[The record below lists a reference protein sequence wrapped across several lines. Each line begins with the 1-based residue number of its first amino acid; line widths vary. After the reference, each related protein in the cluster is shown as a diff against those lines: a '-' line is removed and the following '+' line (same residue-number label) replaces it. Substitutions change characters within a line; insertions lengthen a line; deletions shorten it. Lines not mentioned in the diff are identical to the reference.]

1 MTRFQWPEPTEPDPD
16 PDNLVPDNPFA
27 HPDDEDT
34 DDSVQVPPEVSP
46 SGDPPDDTSRWRVF
60 VPGEAEAL
68 LDAAETEA
76 DFGKGQ
82 MRVDWIRR
90 MAQDPR
96 QGDRDLNRPTLAQIE
111 AVEQLGLTAPNF
123 QAFFE
128 IVLPALG
135 AALRTG
141 RPFSLPPILLLG
153 EPGVGKTHV
162 AREFARA
169 IALPFQS
176 YSMPN
181 QLGSGLLT
189 GRDMSWK
196 APAVGIVA
204 KTLIAGSSASPIFL
218 LDEIDKTPGRG
229 SEYGDPLGPLHD
241 LLEPSSAQRVEDD
254 CLKLHFDARHV
265 IWMATAND
273 LGPLPPSLLD
283 RLLILEVQRPSEQQ
297 MQVVIDHLYGG
308 LIKGWGDW
316 FEPTLS
322 PEVRDG
328 LRAAHPRKARR
339 ILSQAL
345 IIAAH
350 NNRHALNRA
359 DIAQAAQL
367 FEPASANRRMGF
379 V

>member
-1 MTRFQWPEPTEPDPD
+1 MKMTSTDRSGLDRNPFDDPLELEPDFLAASVEIQPSD
-16 PDNLVPDNPFA
+16 HGSSSFPKQENP
-27 HPDDEDT
+27 P
-34 DDSVQVPPEVSP
+34 Q
-46 SGDPPDDTSRWRVF
+46 WRVF
-60 VPGEAEAL
+60 TPAEAAAL
-68 LDAAETEA
+68 LDEAETEA
-76 DFGKGQ
+76 DFGKGAF
-82 MRVDWIRR
+82 RADWIRR
-90 MAQDPR
+90 MAEDPR
-96 QGDRDLNRPTLAQIE
+96 DGQRDLLRPHQAQID
-111 AVEQLGLTAPNF
+111 AVDALSSSAPHF
-123 QAFFE
+123 QQFFD
-128 IVLPALG
+128 IVRPALG

-141 RPFSLPPILLLG
+141 RPFSLQPILLVG

-169 IALPFQS
+169 IGLPFQS

-181 QLGSGLLT
+181 QLGAGLLT

-196 APAVGIVA
+196 TPAIGIVA
-204 KTLIAGSSASPIFL
+204 KTLIAGGVASPVFL

-273 LGPLPPSLLD
+273 LGSLPPSLLD
-283 RLLILEVQRPSEQQ
+283 RFLILEVQRPSQSQ
-297 MQVVIDHLYGG
+297 MQIVLEHLYREVI
-308 LIKGWGDW
+308 LDWGDW
-316 FEPTLS
+316 FEPSLS
-322 PEVRDG
+322 PEAREG

-339 ILSQAL
+339 ILAQAL

-350 NNRHALNRA
+350 HNRHKLDRV
-359 DIAQAAQL
+359 DIAQAAEI
-367 FEPASANRRMGF
+367 FEQSPASSRMGF